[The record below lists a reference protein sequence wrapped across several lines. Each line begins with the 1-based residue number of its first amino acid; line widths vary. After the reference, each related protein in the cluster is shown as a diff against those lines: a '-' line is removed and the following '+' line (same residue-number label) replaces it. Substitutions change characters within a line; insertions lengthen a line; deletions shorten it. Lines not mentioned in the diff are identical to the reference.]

1 MSSIERDS
9 YGKTEMAAEL
19 ELLATLQ
26 RDIAKR
32 LRPVCAQM
40 SEDAFD
46 ELVRD
51 IAAMKLKY
59 GADSDLSG
67 SLRVELNALVDDGE
81 SPT

>member
-1 MSSIERDS
+1 MSPIEKNS

-32 LRPVCAQM
+32 LRPVCAHM
-40 SEDAFD
+40 SEQTFD

-59 GADSDLSG
+59 GADSDSSG
-67 SLRVELNALVDDGE
+67 SLRVELHTILDE
-81 SPT
+81 PQKPT